1 MKTKQRLAAL
11 VCLSFIALS
20 ITPSLALVV
29 MISDRSPAGS
39 PIEDF
44 FRNNFSNVTEIRH
57 GDYSSFSAQ
66 ASQDALLGTGSFAG
80 KGAADVLVI
89 GRSVVSS
96 AYASGNARGY
106 NGISISFVNLTAYTA
121 RASSNRL
128 GWHTG
133 TAATTGTRNGLETT
147 VTATGAGILGI
158 AAGNHDLFADAS
170 SFDGLTVGTTGFGGG
185 QVLATQGANTVAA
198 YWPAGSAPG
207 SPTDAGVATFPAAR
221 LLFNL
226 DNAPNV
232 SENGAN
238 DFTNLTAAGLAA
250 LQSAIDFATPLT
262 AGLPN
267 PVHLSVD
274 VGTAIRT
281 IDARIFGANTAVYD
295 PNLGTAANANLL
307 SAAGLRS
314 LRFPGG
320 SLSDNYDWHRNRNIG
335 GTFDWVSGFPIFA
348 VMAESLGARPYLTV
362 NYGDGTPEQALCELL
377 GIEHRGDRRGLQRA

>member
-1 MKTKQRLAAL
+1 
-11 VCLSFIALS
+11 
-20 ITPSLALVV
+20 
-29 MISDRSPAGS
+29 
-39 PIEDF
+39 
-44 FRNNFSNVTEIRH
+44 
-57 GDYSSFSAQ
+57 
-66 ASQDALLGTGSFAG
+66 
-80 KGAADVLVI
+80 
-89 GRSVVSS
+89 
-96 AYASGNARGY
+96 
-106 NGISISFVNLTAYTA
+106 
-121 RASSNRL
+121 
-128 GWHTG
+128 
-133 TAATTGTRNGLETT
+133 
-147 VTATGAGILGI
+147 
-158 AAGNHDLFADAS
+158 
-170 SFDGLTVGTTGFGGG
+170 
-185 QVLATQGANTVAA
+185 
-198 YWPAGSAPG
+198 
-207 SPTDAGVATFPAAR
+207 
-221 LLFNL
+221 L

-250 LQSAIDFATPLT
+250 LQSAIDFAPPLT